1 VDHLHA
7 TVYVNAEDDDWFQV
21 LTVNDDGTV
30 TARQNT
36 TGQLSQ
42 PERTFNAAHAT
53 GTTTTPFGGSANSGE
68 RQLQTDPLSNW
79 PEERI
84 VSTGSS

>member
-53 GTTTTPFGGSANSGE
+53 GTTTTPFGALTPANASFKLTHYRTG
-68 RQLQTDPLSNW
+68 QKN
-79 PEERI
+79 
-84 VSTGSS
+84 GSS